1 MIYIITNFLI
11 KGRSMS
17 NKANYEVTF
26 QYSFDE
32 DNPSKFSDTRIKRVM
47 NAHEGQ
53 FISDWA
59 DYGIKDMTFNISSSL
74 ETIKSIME
82 TVLKD
87 AERSDVRMTVFAKKK
102 FDLVIFNLSD
112 FPEKQEILEKIQEKS
127 EELSF
132 RKIRHS
138 QYNDNE
144 FSLELNLGVDP
155 QQILPLAKEF
165 LETIKAKDVALDI
178 DSVEVLQMDNHKNKK
193 KSSFDY

>member
-1 MIYIITNFLI
+1 
-11 KGRSMS
+11 MS

-53 FISDWA
+53 FVSDWA

-102 FDLVIFNLSD
+102 FDLVIFNLS
-112 FPEKQEILEKIQEKS
+112 EISDKEEVLEKIQQKG

-144 FSLELNLGVDP
+144 FSLELNLGVDS
-155 QQILPLAKEF
+155 QQVLPLAKSF
-165 LETIKAKDVALDI
+165 LESLKAKDIDLDI